1 MKLIQKVH
9 DQKFQ
14 STPSSQKVTQ
24 FLGGLGDLEHISIHT
39 FLTEGDFMLTSLAAT
54 VDVISIHTFLTE
66 GDSNSPQQLRHSR
79 PLSLTILYNILQQN
93 Q

>member
-39 FLTEGDFMLTSLAAT
+39 FLTEGDLEQARQIVEDNEFQSTPSSQKATLTDIVKFQNGTFQSTPSSQKAT
-54 VDVISIHTFLTE
+54 
-66 GDSNSPQQLRHSR
+66 
-79 PLSLTILYNILQQN
+79 
-93 Q
+93 

>member
-39 FLTEGDFMLTSLAAT
+39 FLTEGDLLTVSVRVKPHGFQSTPSSQKVTAILHNNSAT
-54 VDVISIHTFLTE
+54 PAPYH
-66 GDSNSPQQLRHSR
+66 
-79 PLSLTILYNILQQN
+79 
-93 Q
+93 